1 MPPVLKQPGRLGRD
15 LPLAGI
21 GQSAPTVHALAHL
34 VDDGSRIVFLIL
46 VRKPLAL
53 VEHERGLFDL
63 GFALFWL
70 GDWGNEFGAAAL
82 IDDAL
87 GRLSSFV

>member
-1 MPPVLKQPGRLGRD
+1 
-15 LPLAGI
+15 
-21 GQSAPTVHALAHL
+21 
-34 VDDGSRIVFLIL
+34 
-46 VRKPLAL
+46 
-53 VEHERGLFDL
+53 LFDL